1 MYRPLCILSPQF
13 YVVKM
18 MMWIFIPQALR
29 AYVDDRHNCEDIAF
43 NIFVTSLSASPPF
56 LLLDPSKRDFG
67 TFSGLSSRI
76 SHDQTRSQCLNDM
89 ALIMGG
95 SPLIHTKQAATSFY
109 RDSVIVGS
117 VRGPKFESIY
127 DHDGRAN
134 KFSSDGLGF
143 IPHLGTASAEVRA

>member
-1 MYRPLCILSPQF
+1 MYPLTDKV
-13 YVVKM
+13 YDVKM
-18 MMWIFIPQALR
+18 MMWIFLPQALR

-43 NIFVTSLSASPPF
+43 NIFVTSLSATPPF

-67 TFSGLSSRI
+67 TFSGLSSRT
-76 SHDQTRSQCLNDM
+76 SHDRTRSQCLNDM

-95 SPLIHTKQAATSFY
+95 STLIHTKQAATSFY

-117 VRGPKFESIY
+117 AGGPKFESIY
-127 DHDGRAN
+127 DHDGRAS

-143 IPHLGTASAEVRA
+143 IPHLGTASSEVRA